1 MLMVTKTA
9 DDGMYQTYALLDSVS
24 GTVYIRLSDTHYEN
38 RELVLGQVHIDHMFI
53 RCETAAGP
61 DTTAP
66 TPDPMTWAEA
76 PQATGST
83 LVSMTATTASDS
95 SGVEYY
101 FACITDAAHDSG
113 WQDSATY
120 EDTGL
125 NTGTEY
131 SYQVQARDKSPSQNE
146 TGWSSAASATPTD
159 VPPAAPTGLSAS
171 ASDSQVSLNWDDNG
185 ETDLAGY
192 NVYRSTTEG
201 GPYTQIATLV
211 ATSDYL
217 DLGVVNGTTYYYVV
231 TAVDLATPVPNESG
245 NSNEASATPGSQPTV
260 YVENINMSLVSAG
273 QNTKAVAGV
282 QISPGQSGATVVGD
296 WYFNGEVI
304 QTGASGITDGT
315 GYTEFTSAPKKAK
328 SSDVFE
334 FVVTDVVLS
343 GYIYDPGQGVTS
355 GSIAVP

>member
-1 MLMVTKTA
+1 
-9 DDGMYQTYALLDSVS
+9 
-24 GTVYIRLSDTHYEN
+24 
-38 RELVLGQVHIDHMFI
+38 
-53 RCETAAGP
+53 
-61 DTTAP
+61 
-66 TPDPMTWAEA
+66 
-76 PQATGST
+76 
-83 LVSMTATTASDS
+83 
-95 SGVEYY
+95 
-101 FACITDAAHDSG
+101 
-113 WQDSATY
+113 
-120 EDTGL
+120 
-125 NTGTEY
+125 
-131 SYQVQARDKSPSQNE
+131 
-146 TGWSSAASATPTD
+146 
-159 VPPAAPTGLSAS
+159 LSAS